1 MNAPSTRHRVL
12 AGSLAALAL
21 GATASLYLQPEFML
35 EMATRVWSCF

>member
-12 AGSLAALAL
+12 AWSLAALAL

-35 EMATRVWSCF
+35 DMATRVWSCF